1 MFLELLGLNCFD
13 SGTCRFSVLSI
24 FSSIFNDFLIF
35 QAERFPRRLFNNSL
49 FTFWLILTD
58 WLVRHMFGLD
68 SVFSIFCILIVFS
81 GVVDF
86 VFTLVRFATFANFI
100 FTVNSNITIVVTD
113 DNLFS
118 LGIFV
123 VFVLVFFVFI
133 LRVFAS
139 FGVGRV
145 SSVLVT
151 LPLVVDYA
159 VVSEESLKVSIVTQ
173 KTKNW
178 PKYGIFKG
186 GARGSCSRHFF
197 EYFLPKLDH
206 FGTNLLY
213 LLGHKNRKC
222 PKLT

>member
-1 MFLELLGLNCFD
+1 
-13 SGTCRFSVLSI
+13 
-24 FSSIFNDFLIF
+24 
-35 QAERFPRRLFNNSL
+35 
-49 FTFWLILTD
+49 
-58 WLVRHMFGLD
+58 MFGLD

-178 PKYGIFKG
+178 PKYGIFKV
-186 GARGSCSRHFF
+186 GARGSRSRHFF
-197 EYFLPKLDH
+197 EPFLPKLDH
-206 FGTNLLY
+206 FGTLLVKISKMSQTDPESNISPF
-213 LLGHKNRKC
+213 LNSM
-222 PKLT
+222 